1 MNVSSLAQG
10 GTARPVNSHWAQQA
24 TSSSSSS
31 CTTDM
36 LKLLLTSPSRQE
48 IVQYLVLEVFADW
61 QAWGACIV
69 LNEDFGLLKT
79 KAQYGLGPGYKSPLD
94 GQRSSAAL
102 HSGMTL
108 AKDSD
113 DGALQNPLG
122 QSIAGVLRTP
132 NRFLGFVQV
141 FIESDHNLEIAQA
154 RMQEICLPLSVA
166 EMHHNH
172 LAERLAGTRR
182 GDNAEPKPRNSLNH
196 GRAIEVDAEPHE
208 NTDNHN
214 GDHNGVAP
222 DAASLSERQM
232 QVLQLMATGKTNND
246 IARIIGYSESTVR
259 QETMAIYR
267 ILGVHDRTKAA
278 DTAYRLGLIDLVTD
292 RSLAEII

>member
-94 GQRSSAAL
+94 G
-102 HSGMTL
+102 
-108 AKDSD
+108 
-113 DGALQNPLG
+113 
-122 QSIAGVLRTP
+122 
-132 NRFLGFVQV
+132 
-141 FIESDHNLEIAQA
+141 
-154 RMQEICLPLSVA
+154 
-166 EMHHNH
+166 
-172 LAERLAGTRR
+172 
-182 GDNAEPKPRNSLNH
+182 
-196 GRAIEVDAEPHE
+196 
-208 NTDNHN
+208 
-214 GDHNGVAP
+214 
-222 DAASLSERQM
+222 
-232 QVLQLMATGKTNND
+232 
-246 IARIIGYSESTVR
+246 
-259 QETMAIYR
+259 
-267 ILGVHDRTKAA
+267 
-278 DTAYRLGLIDLVTD
+278 
-292 RSLAEII
+292 